1 MSSRSPSGR
10 NRITIALLALGGQGG
25 GVLAD
30 WIVDV
35 ANANGFVAQ
44 RTSVPGVAQRTG
56 STVYYIE
63 MVRRAQPDSDLPPP
77 VLAMMPVPGDVD
89 IVIASELMEVGRAI
103 LRGFVTD
110 DRTTLIGSTHR
121 VYAISEKSALGD
133 GMAAGARI
141 LEAAER
147 RAVKFIG
154 FDMDAAALGA
164 GAVISSVML
173 GALAGSGALPF
184 SIEAF
189 KEAIRH
195 GGKAVTA
202 NLDGFAIGIAYAGQR
217 AAAQEEVTALP
228 ESSTATGASLKDRIH
243 RTLPQVAYRLAI
255 EGVRRVLEYQD
266 AEYARLYLQRLE
278 RIVAV
283 DDGTDDYRLTK
294 ATARHLA
301 LWMTY
306 EDIIRVAD
314 LKVRGSRFARI
325 AKEVMVAKGQLLRFT
340 EYLHPRLQEIC
351 EVLPEAIGRS
361 ILQSTRLRRWLEP
374 AFAKGRHVET
384 TSLRWFLM
392 FRLLASMRVGRR
404 ATLRYRE
411 EQRRIESWLGLAVET
426 ARSEVSLAAEIIQA
440 QELLKGYGDTFERGM
455 RSFAK
460 VTGAARSLLGQSG
473 AADRMRALRTA
484 ALADET
490 GEALDSKLACGGAA
504 TA

>member
-1 MSSRSPSGR
+1 MSGRSPSGR

-56 STVYYIE
+56 STVYYVE
-63 MVRRAQPDSDLPPP
+63 MVRKAPPDSDLPPP

-103 LRGFVTD
+103 LRGFVSED
-110 DRTTLIGSTHR
+110 QTTLIGSTHR

-133 GMAAGARI
+133 GMATGARI

-147 RAVKFIG
+147 RAAKFIG
-154 FDMDAAALGA
+154 FDMNAAALDA
-164 GAVISSVML
+164 GCVISSVML

-184 SIEAF
+184 PTDAF

-195 GGKAVTA
+195 SGKAVAA
-202 NLDGFAIGIAYAGQR
+202 NLDGFAVGFASAGKR
-217 AAAQEEVTALP
+217 TAAKEEGKPLP
-228 ESSTATGASLKDRIH
+228 EPSTATGASLRNRIH
-243 RTLPQVAYRLAI
+243 RTLPQVGHRLAI
-255 EGVRRVLEYQD
+255 EGVRRVIEYQD
-266 AEYARLYLQRLE
+266 AEYARLYLARIE

-294 ATARHLA
+294 ATVRHLA

-314 LKVRGSRFARI
+314 LKVRVSRAARI
-325 AKEVMVAKGQLLRFT
+325 AAEAGVGKGQLLRLT
-340 EYLHPRLQEIC
+340 EYLHPRLQEVC
-351 EVLPEAIGRS
+351 EVLPEAIGGS
-361 ILQSTRLRRWLEP
+361 ILRSTRLRRWLEP

-384 TSLRWFLM
+384 TSLRWFLGL
-392 FRLLASMRVGRR
+392 RLLASMRVIRR

-411 EQRRIESWLGLAVET
+411 EQRRIESWLDLAVE
-426 ARSEVSLAAEIIQA
+426 AAGSDVSFAAEIIET
-440 QELLKGYGDTFERGM
+440 QELIKGYGDTFERGM

-460 VTGAARSLLGQSG
+460 VSGAARSLMGRSG

-484 ALADET
+484 ALADEN
-490 GEALDSKLACGGAA
+490 GEALNRKLACAA
-504 TA
+504 K